1 MMPGPVRF
9 DAAPPHGSAGGS
21 LGAKPAALDPVLDFL
36 EFIDAGRDQ
45 PLRTLLQHILLKARQ
60 LTDAEAGSIFIIRG
74 RGGQRYL
81 EPGSLQND
89 AIKLSAKRFFL
100 PISKE
105 SIAGYVATTGE
116 TLFIEDLYNIPA
128 GAPYIFRQETDR
140 SLGYRSRTMLAFPLT
155 NGKGAVVAVVQLI
168 NRRPAGGDRILPFEP
183 SHAALIAPVNHFA
196 GRAIERAEMTEAILE
211 KNRRLREQ
219 SRTIAALQAQTEDA
233 FMLSIRLLAKAAE
246 LHDEVTG
253 NHILRVNEYSYA
265 LARHAGQK
273 RAWCDEIRYSA
284 QLHDVGKM
292 SVDAAVLKK
301 KGKLTSEEWEEMRR
315 HPVYGF
321 EILRVSPRLQ
331 MAADIARCHH
341 EKWDGTGYPAGLRG
355 EEIPFSAR
363 IVAIAD
369 IYDALRSSRPYKEG
383 FSHDAACR
391 IILEGDERIDP
402 AKHFDPFLLETF
414 AAHPD
419 EMGEIWESLQ
429 DPAHPAEA
437 AE

>member
-1 MMPGPVRF
+1 MRNLARADIAMPR
-9 DAAPPHGSAGGS
+9 
-21 LGAKPAALDPVLDFL
+21 PAAESASSAPRQPLDPVLDFL

-45 PLRTLLQHILLKARQ
+45 PLGTLLHHILVKARQ
-60 LTDAEAGSIFIIRG
+60 LTEAEAGTIFLVRG
-74 RGGQRYL
+74 RGAKRWL

-89 AIKLSAKRFFL
+89 LVKLQPRHFVL
-100 PISKE
+100 PISPE

-116 TLFIEDLYNIPA
+116 TLFIDDLYA
-128 GAPYIFRQETDR
+128 LAEGAPYVFRKESDTEY
-140 SLGYRSRTMLAFPLT
+140 GYRSRTMLAFPLT

-168 NRRPAGGDRILPFEP
+168 NRRPPGSDVLPFEP
-183 SHAALIAPVNHFA
+183 RHEALIAPVNHFA
-196 GRAIERAEMTEAILE
+196 GRAIERAAMTEAILE

-219 SRTIAALQAQTEDA
+219 SRTIAALQAETEDA

-253 NHILRVNEYSYA
+253 NHIVRVNEYSYA
-265 LARHAGQK
+265 LARTAGLP

-301 KGKLTSEEWEEMRR
+301 KGKLDEAEWEEMRR
-315 HPVYGF
+315 HPTYGF
-321 EILRVSPRLQ
+321 EILRVSPRLI

-341 EKWDGTGYPAGLRG
+341 EKWDGTGYPARLKG
-355 EEIPFSAR
+355 EDIPLSAR

-383 FSHDAACR
+383 FSHDEACR
-391 IILEGDERIDP
+391 IILEGDDRIDP
-402 AKHFDPFLLETF
+402 RQHFDPELLAAF
-414 AAHPD
+414 ARDPE
-419 EMGEIWESLQ
+419 EMGRIWDSLQ
-429 DPAHPAEA
+429 DPAGAIH
-437 AE
+437 